1 MIIKRLELKAYGPFS
16 DRVLDFDSVL
26 PGLHIVHGP
35 NEAGKSSAMRALQ
48 ALFFGFPL
56 RTGDNFLHPYDQL
69 LVGGCLRHADGGE
82 LCFYRRKKN
91 KNDLFDAQDQPLPP
105 DALAPF
111 LQGLGQD
118 LFASMYGINHETLVQ
133 GGQGI
138 LDQQGEV
145 GQSLFAAGA
154 GFASLKSVLA
164 GLDAD
169 ADELFRPR
177 GVNKAITQALGH
189 YKELQVRMRGVS
201 LGSQEWQRQCRSVAQ
216 AEDELRLLTERRQEI
231 GRHLHLLQRLSRS
244 LPFLSQRRLLL
255 EKLQAMGEV
264 VPLPEDFDAQRRQLD
279 EKLRAARAKLEGAQE
294 RLAELHGRQAAIG
307 LNRGVL
313 NLADDIEDMHLRLGE
328 YRKGLLDHPRLEGM
342 RIAYKT
348 EASNLLRR
356 IRPDLEVEQAESL
369 RPGLAKRKTV
379 QALGQRHEAVRQE
392 VRQAEDR
399 LREVRRELDGKQVEL
414 ATLGHP
420 ADAASL
426 VRAVNEVLKKGDL
439 DAELG
444 SRQDDL
450 LRAKANC
457 QAALQRLKLWNGTL
471 EEAARICLP
480 LPETVNEFEA
490 ALQTADEE
498 LRRLCGEEEK
508 TVQTLAVLHRDLRAI
523 EHAAVVPSETEL
535 LACRAHRE
543 QGWALLRRRWL
554 DGDDVQQE
562 SALYAPGHPLPQ
574 AYEQSVTL
582 ADQTADRM
590 YREADRV
597 QKHAQLLAGIEAAE
611 AALSELRERR
621 EVSQASKEEL
631 LACWRE
637 HWAGAGIVP
646 LGPREMRAWIVNF
659 EALCLQIEEL
669 VRIEADACAKESCR
683 QQLRALLMQEL
694 ALVGEGAT
702 LPGTSLGEALR
713 RAQTVAE
720 RLRDGTTRR
729 ETLLKAVRELEA
741 AAERAEAGVHNARLN
756 LEEWRA
762 AWEEALG
769 FLGLAGS
776 ASPAEA
782 ADYVETIQECLAKLH
797 EESELRKRLKGID
810 RDGQTFENRVR
821 ELAALIVPGA
831 AGLDAALAVAQ
842 MKGLLGQAVREHAV
856 WSRQEEE
863 IALLGR
869 QALNVREE
877 LRILEEG
884 MAALRVQSRC
894 ADDECMTLAQRRFAD
909 YAQVRSKLDEV
920 ESNLAAIAEGGTLDD
935 LEALAA
941 GQDADALPGKI
952 AALHTELEEEIEP
965 RIRPLA
971 EKVGQEKNELARMN
985 GDDAAARIAEEMQE
999 VLARIS
1005 RMTDRYIRL
1014 RLAARVLRAE
1024 IERFRAANQG
1034 PLLAIASELFTRLTL
1049 GSFAGLRADI
1059 DEADRP
1065 VLIGVRQGGLLVK
1078 VEGMSSG
1085 TRDQLYLALR
1095 LASLEM
1101 RSRTMEPMPFIVDD
1115 ILINFDEERS
1125 HATLEVFAAMAERT
1139 QIIMFT
1145 HQARIAELARSL
1157 GQEDRVFVHGL

>member
-1 MIIKRLELKAYGPFS
+1 MIIKRLELKAFGPFS
-16 DRVLDFDSVL
+16 DRALDFDSAL
-26 PGLHIVHGP
+26 PGLHVVHGP

-69 LVGGCLRHADGGE
+69 LVGGCLRRTGGE

-91 KNDLFDAQDQPLPP
+91 KNDLFDAKDQPLSP

-118 LFASMYGINHETLVQ
+118 LFASMYGIDHETLVQ

-145 GQSLFAAGA
+145 GQALFAAGA
-154 GFASLKSVLA
+154 GFASVKSVLA

-177 GVNKAITQALGH
+177 AGSKAIAQAIGH
-189 YKELQVRMRGVS
+189 YKELQARMRLVS
-201 LGSQEWQRQCRSVAQ
+201 LGGQEWQRQCRSVAL
-216 AEDELRLLTERRQEI
+216 AEDELRLLTERRQEL
-231 GRHLHLLQRLSRS
+231 GREIHLLERLGRS

-264 VPLPEDFDAQRRQLD
+264 IPLPENFGAQRRQLD
-279 EKLRAARAKLEGAQE
+279 EKLRAARARLEGAQE
-294 RLAELHGRQAAIG
+294 RLAGLRGRQAAAG
-307 LNRGVL
+307 LNRDVL
-313 NLADDIEDMHLRLGE
+313 NLGDDIEDAHLRLGE
-328 YRKGLLDHPRLEGM
+328 YRKGLLDRPRLEGM
-342 RIAYKT
+342 RIAFKT

-356 IRPDLEVEQAESL
+356 VRPDLDIEQAESL

-392 VRQAEDR
+392 VRLAEDR
-399 LREVRRELDGKQVEL
+399 LREVRRELGGRQGEL
-414 ATLGHP
+414 ASLGQP

-439 DAELG
+439 DAELK

-450 LRAKANC
+450 LRAKDNC
-457 QAALQRLKLWNGTL
+457 QAALQRLKLWDGILEQTL
-471 EEAARICLP
+471 RIALP

-498 LRRLCGEEEK
+498 LRRLSGEEEK
-508 TVQTLAVLHRDLRAI
+508 TVQTLASLNRDVRAI

-535 LACRAHRE
+535 LACRVRRE

-554 DGDDVQQE
+554 NGEDVDGE
-562 SALYAPGHPLPQ
+562 SLRYAPDQPLPE
-574 AYEQSVTL
+574 AYEHNVAL

-611 AALSELRERR
+611 AVLAGLRERR
-621 EVSQASKEEL
+621 EASRAAKAEL
-631 LACWRE
+631 LARWRE
-637 HWAGAGIVP
+637 QWAGCGIDP

-659 EALCLQIEEL
+659 EALRGQVEEL
-669 VRIEADACAKESCR
+669 GRIKVDARAKQAR
-683 QQLRALLMQEL
+683 QEELRALLTQEL
-694 ALVGEGAT
+694 ALVGEGAE
-702 LPGTSLGEALR
+702 LSGTGLGGVLR
-713 RAQTVAE
+713 KAQSVAE
-720 RLRDGTTRR
+720 RLRESAARR
-729 ETLLKAVRELEA
+729 ESVLKAVRELEA
-741 AAERAEAGVHNARLN
+741 AVDRAEAGVHTARRN

-762 AWEEALG
+762 AWEEALS
-769 FLGLAGS
+769 FMGLSGN

-782 ADYVETIQECLAKLH
+782 ADYVDTVQECLARLH

-810 RDGQTFENRVR
+810 RDGQIFETRVR
-821 ELAALIVPGA
+821 ELAALAAPDA
-831 AGLDAALAVAQ
+831 AGLDAALAVAH
-842 MKGLLGQAVREHAV
+842 MKGLLGQAMREHAV

-863 IALLGR
+863 IA
-869 QALNVREE
+869 ALDKHVLDVREE

-884 MAALRVQSRC
+884 MAVLRAQSRC
-894 ADDECMTLAQRRFAD
+894 ADDECMALAERRFAD
-909 YAQVRSKLDEV
+909 YAQVRGKLDEV
-920 ESNLAAIAEGGTLDD
+920 ESNLVAMAEGGTLED
-935 LEALAA
+935 LENLAA

-952 AALHTELEEEIEP
+952 AALRAELEEAVEP

-1014 RLAARVLRAE
+1014 RLASRVLRAE

-1034 PLLAIASELFTRLTL
+1034 PLLAIASDLLAKLTL

-1059 DEADRP
+1059 DESDRP
-1065 VLIGVRQGGLLVK
+1065 VLIGVRANGILVK

-1095 LASLEM
+1095 LASLEL
-1101 RSRTMEPMPFIVDD
+1101 RSMTTEPMPFIVDD
-1115 ILINFDEERS
+1115 ILINFDEDRS
-1125 HATLEVFAAMAERT
+1125 HATLDVFAAMAERT

-1145 HQARIAELARSL
+1145 HQARIAELAHSL
-1157 GQEDRVFVHGL
+1157 GREDRVFVHGL